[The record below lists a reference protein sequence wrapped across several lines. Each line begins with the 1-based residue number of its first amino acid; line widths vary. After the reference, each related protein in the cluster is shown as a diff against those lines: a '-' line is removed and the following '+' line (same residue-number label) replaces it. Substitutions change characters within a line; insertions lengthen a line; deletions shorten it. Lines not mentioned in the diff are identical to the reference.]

1 MIKGGF
7 VPVVLF
13 AGLLGLATVLHWDV
27 FSHQHVTFW
36 IWATL
41 YFTTPFLVF
50 GAWLANR
57 RTAAVPAAEELRLSR
72 PARWVVV
79 VIGFL
84 ALVQG
89 LVMFLAPG
97 LIAPFWPWSV
107 TALSCRVIGA
117 MFCLGVAGLVV
128 LTDPRWRTIK
138 LLFQVEMIMVTLM
151 LFAAFRAVPEFDP
164 HNGLTWLLGGGFVA
178 ILAGSIYLW
187 VVMTA
192 RARRTSAPDQRLS
205 RKMPGGSNT
214 EVERYSGILLSGSDT
229 MCSDGVSQFPHP
241 AAWTGCS
248 RAAGW
253 VLIESKFQACE
264 ATHRVFAGR
273 RG

>member
-1 MIKGGF
+1 VIKGGF

-72 PARWVVV
+72 PARWVVG

-97 LIAPFWPWSV
+97 LVAPFWPWSV
-107 TALSCRVIGA
+107 TALSCQVIGA

-138 LLFQVEMIMVTLM
+138 L
-151 LFAAFRAVPEFDP
+151 FAPSRNDHGDADAVRGIPRRARVRSPQRVDLASWRRFRRDP
-164 HNGLTWLLGGGFVA
+164 CRLDLPLGGHDRSRA
-178 ILAGSIYLW
+178 QKLSTRPAGSVGRCQAALTPKLSAIRESVSAQRHNVLSW
-187 VVMTA
+187 RKPVPTP
-192 RARRTSAPDQRLS
+192 RGLDRTLARRLCADRVQ
-205 RKMPGGSNT
+205 
-214 EVERYSGILLSGSDT
+214 
-229 MCSDGVSQFPHP
+229 
-241 AAWTGCS
+241 
-248 RAAGW
+248 
-253 VLIESKFQACE
+253 FQALRSDSSSACR
-264 ATHRVFAGR
+264 AP
-273 RG
+273 